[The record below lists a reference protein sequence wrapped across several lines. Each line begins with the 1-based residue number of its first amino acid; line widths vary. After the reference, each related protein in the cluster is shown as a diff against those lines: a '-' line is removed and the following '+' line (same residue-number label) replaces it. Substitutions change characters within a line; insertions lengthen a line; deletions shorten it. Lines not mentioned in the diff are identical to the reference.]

1 MKSKTRTTALVSMVT
16 LALSGAIYAAGQA
29 GGGIQYKAPTAYPEG
44 VAHNDKTGD
53 FYVSSMRHG
62 TVGVVKADGSYKAFA
77 KDPLLISSVGMHAD
91 PERNRLLVCVSDPGV
106 SEKTSPK
113 TQKKIARLV
122 SFDLKTGKRLKSVDL
137 DKLAPAGGEH
147 FCNDIAI
154 DDQGNAYVT
163 DSFSPII
170 YKVDPSFKASVFA
183 TNDLFKGKGFG
194 LNGIVHHKDGYL
206 LVVKMDDGTLLKVD
220 EKDPT
225 KITVVAA
232 EKVPNADGLV
242 LVGGDTLVVIQN
254 GESHKMTKLKT
265 GDGWKTAK
273 VTQTAP
279 LAAEFPTTAVDV
291 GGKLY
296 INMSH
301 LNELFGG
308 DPKKATTDT
317 FALTELAL

>member
-16 LALSGAIYAAGQA
+16 LALSGAIYAAGDA
-29 GGGIQYKAPTAYPEG
+29 GIQYKAPTAYPEG
-44 VAHNDKTGD
+44 VAHNAKTGD

-62 TVGVVKADGSYKAFA
+62 TVGIVKADGSYKAFA

-91 PERNRLLVCVSDPGV
+91 PDRNRLLVCVSDPGV

-122 SFDLKTGKRLKSVDL
+122 SFDLKTGKKLKSVDL

-147 FCNDIAI
+147 FCNDTAI

-232 EKVPNADGLV
+232 EKVPNGDGLV
-242 LVGGDTLVVIQN
+242 LLGDSLDVIQN
-254 GESHKMTKLKT
+254 GETHKVTKLKST
-265 GDGWKTAK
+265 DGWKTAK
-273 VTQTAP
+273 VEKTFP
-279 LAAEFPTTAVDV
+279 LAAEFPTTGVDV

-296 INMSH
+296 VNMSH
-301 LNELFGG
+301 LNELFA
-308 DPKKATTDT
+308 DPKKATTDSFT
-317 FALTELAL
+317 LAEIAQ